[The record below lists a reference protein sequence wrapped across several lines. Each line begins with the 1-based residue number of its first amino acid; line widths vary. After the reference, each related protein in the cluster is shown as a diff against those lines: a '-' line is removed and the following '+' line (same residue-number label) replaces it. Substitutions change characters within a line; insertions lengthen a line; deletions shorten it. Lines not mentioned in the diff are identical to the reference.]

1 MKRPSPEEIELLH
14 GRICQALADPTR
26 ISVLYELADGP
37 RHVSALV
44 EVLGQPQGTVSRHL
58 RVLHQRGLVV
68 THRIG
73 TKIEYRLKDDRVVQA
88 LDLMRALLADQLEH
102 ETAKAARIRAA
113 KKLTRGEG
121 RQARSRKTPTT
132 EVP

>member
-14 GRICQALADPTR
+14 GRLCQALADTTR
-26 ISVLYELADGP
+26 IAVLYELAAGP
-37 RHVSALV
+37 RHVTALV
-44 EVLGQPQGTVSRHL
+44 EALGLPQGTVSRHL

-73 TKIEYRLKDDRVVQA
+73 TKIEYRLKDERVVQA
-88 LDLMRALLADQLEH
+88 LDLLRALLADQLEH
-102 ETAKAARIRAA
+102 ETAQAARIRAA
-113 KKLTRGEG
+113 KKFTRGQG
-121 RQARSRKTPTT
+121 SLARPRKTRTT